1 MSVVLTRLS
10 ISFLVLAI
18 DAWHIFLETDGAQ
31 ILAVVPDPWTSQ
43 CNVLKGMFR
52 ALTDRGHNVT
62 VFTFFVDGDRQ
73 NYNEVHLSNATY
85 SVNVDMDFQEINNW
99 YITPI
104 SSFSAELNTTRNI
117 CQVVYNDDR
126 MREILSKGENS
137 HFDLVITETLPTS
150 CMDNVAATLKLPM
163 IYIMPSVM
171 LTYLERALYGHMPN
185 PAVSS
190 HLTAPYAW
198 PKSFRERLT
207 NTFIYL
213 GSLYVLARSENG
225 LKKTNPH
232 PFDNMQPVESSL
244 TFGNIYYIT
253 EPSRPLPPNFIG
265 VGGIHLVSSK
275 PLPNADGSRILAVV
289 PGQWAS
295 HWNVLRG
302 VFRALTERGHHLT
315 VFTFYSD
322 GDRQNY
328 NEIELT
334 NASFVNVG
342 LDFQKMSKKTL
353 LTTPLSAFSGLS
365 YITRSICKIVYN
377 DSRMIEI
384 LSQRENAHFDLVIT
398 EPVCS
403 LCVDYVAA
411 TLKMPMIYIIPSVML
426 TYLERALYGHMPN
439 PAVSSHLIARYAWPN
454 CFRDRLTNTL
464 LYLGLSYV
472 LASSETDLKKTNPQP
487 FDNMQP
493 GVSSLTFSNTH
504 YITEP
509 SRPLPSNIIQVSGIH
524 LFSPKPIPTDILEF
538 IENSPHG
545 VIYFT
550 FGSVVSMSTLPDHIQ
565 KAFKEALAQVPQRVL
580 WKYEGEMKDKPAN
593 VMTSKWFPQRD
604 ILLHPNVKLFISH
617 GGISGVYEAVDA
629 GVPVLG
635 FPLFYDQPR
644 NIENLVE
651 AGMAISLD
659 LLKVTKKPFLD
670 AVTELINNKSYAE
683 NAKITSERFKDRP
696 MTPAESVVY
705 WTEYVIRHKGAPH
718 LRSHA
723 LDLTWY
729 QYFLLD
735 VIAALLLAL
744 SIAGYVAYKVLKLIY
759 SLASGQLLKNTKH
772 KAE

>member
-1 MSVVLTRLS
+1 MAVACMSCHTPVASGAR
-10 ISFLVLAI
+10 VLAVQTV
-18 DAWHIFLETDGAQ
+18 AGKSHWNFMR
-31 ILAVVPDPWTSQ
+31 AV
-43 CNVLKGMFR
+43 LG
-52 ALTDRGHNVT
+52 ALTDRGHQVT
-62 VFTFFVDGDRQ
+62 VFTPFTDGDRE
-73 NYNEVHLSNATY
+73 NYTEVDLSAETPIKVGM
-85 SVNVDMDFQEINNW
+85 SLTDIQAFF
-99 YITPI
+99 ITPATA
-104 SSFSAELNTTRNI
+104 FSVIMNMTRHYCEI
-117 CQVVYNDDR
+117 IYNSNR
-126 MREILSKGENS
+126 MKEILSKGQNS
-137 HFDLVITETLPTS
+137 DYDLIVTEPMCSS
-150 CMDNVAATLKLPM
+150 CVDYLAATLKLPQVYVVPSPM
-163 IYIMPSVM
+163 ITFM
-171 LTYLERALYGHMPN
+171 ERKFYGHVPN

-190 HLTAPYAW
+190 HLFALYAW
-198 PKSFRERLT
+198 PKSFRQRLD
-207 NTFIYL
+207 NVILYVN
-213 GSLYVLARSENG
+213 SLY
-225 LKKTNPH
+225 
-232 PFDNMQPVESSL
+232 
-244 TFGNIYYIT
+244 
-253 EPSRPLPPNFIG
+253 
-265 VGGIHLVSSK
+265 
-275 PLPNADGSRILAVV
+275 
-289 PGQWAS
+289 
-295 HWNVLRG
+295 
-302 VFRALTERGHHLT
+302 
-315 VFTFYSD
+315 
-322 GDRQNY
+322 
-328 NEIELT
+328 
-334 NASFVNVG
+334 
-342 LDFQKMSKKTL
+342 
-353 LTTPLSAFSGLS
+353 
-365 YITRSICKIVYN
+365 
-377 DSRMIEI
+377 I
-384 LSQRENAHFDLVIT
+384 LSKSE
-398 EPVCS
+398 S
-403 LCVDYVAA
+403 LA
-411 TLKMPMIYIIPSVML
+411 I
-426 TYLERALYGHMPN
+426 
-439 PAVSSHLIARYAWPN
+439 
-454 CFRDRLTNTL
+454 
-464 LYLGLSYV
+464 
-472 LASSETDLKKTNPQP
+472 KTNPQP
-487 FDNMQP
+487 FDNVGSVIP
-493 GVSSLTFSNTH
+493 SVTFANIH
-504 YITEP
+504 YITEA
-509 SRPLPSNIIQVSGIH
+509 SRPLPSNVIPVGGIH
-524 LFSPKPIPTDILEF
+524 LPSSKPIPGDILEF

>member
-1 MSVVLTRLS
+1 MSVRPVSTVVV
-10 ISFLVLAI
+10 FCALAV
-18 DAWHIFLETDGAQ
+18 WHVAPVTECAR
-31 ILAVVPDPWTSQ
+31 ILAVAPVAGKSHWNFMSA
-43 CNVLKGMFR
+43 VLG

-62 VFTFFVDGDRQ
+62 VFTPFPEGDRP
-73 NYNEVHLSNATY
+73 NYTE
-85 SVNVDMDFQEINNW
+85 VDMSNVLPNTIGVDVNPMLKNQFEDSILPVSILP
-99 YITPI
+99 ITVNYSRYMCNLVYADERMKTVLRSGGPHYDAVLVELI
-104 SSFSAELNTTRNI
+104 STDCVS
-117 CQVVYNDDR
+117 Y
-126 MREILSKGENS
+126 
-137 HFDLVITETLPTS
+137 
-150 CMDNVAATLKLPM
+150 VATVLKLPM
-163 IYIMPSVM
+163 IHVTASPVI
-171 LTYLERALYGHMPN
+171 TNQERSLFGHVSN
-185 PAVSS
+185 PAVIT
-190 HLTAPYAW
+190 HLLDRVGRPRTLYGRF
-198 PKSFRERLT
+198 KSLLLHAYTVYLFAKTETKLKNERLELYDRVELVKPSMT
-207 NTFIYL
+207 FFNTH
-213 GSLYVLARSENG
+213 YV
-225 LKKTNPH
+225 
-232 PFDNMQPVESSL
+232 
-244 TFGNIYYIT
+244 T
-253 EPSRPLPPNFIG
+253 EPSRSWPPNIIQI
-265 VGGIHLVSSK
+265 GGIHLSS
-275 PLPNADGSRILAVV
+275 SR
-289 PGQWAS
+289 
-295 HWNVLRG
+295 
-302 VFRALTERGHHLT
+302 T
-315 VFTFYSD
+315 
-322 GDRQNY
+322 
-328 NEIELT
+328 
-334 NASFVNVG
+334 
-342 LDFQKMSKKTL
+342 
-353 LTTPLSAFSGLS
+353 
-365 YITRSICKIVYN
+365 
-377 DSRMIEI
+377 
-384 LSQRENAHFDLVIT
+384 
-398 EPVCS
+398 
-403 LCVDYVAA
+403 
-411 TLKMPMIYIIPSVML
+411 IPS
-426 TYLERALYGHMPN
+426 
-439 PAVSSHLIARYAWPN
+439 
-454 CFRDRLTNTL
+454 
-464 LYLGLSYV
+464 
-472 LASSETDLKKTNPQP
+472 
-487 FDNMQP
+487 
-493 GVSSLTFSNTH
+493 
-504 YITEP
+504 
-509 SRPLPSNIIQVSGIH
+509 
-524 LFSPKPIPTDILEF
+524 DILEF

>member
-1 MSVVLTRLS
+1 MSVVQTRFSVFLCVLTVAVAM
-10 ISFLVLAI
+10 FLTSESECVR
-18 DAWHIFLETDGAQ
+18 
-31 ILAVVPDPWTSQ
+31 ILAVATVPGKSHW
-43 CNVLKGMFR
+43 NFMKAVLQ
-52 ALTDRGHNVT
+52 ALTDNGHHVT
-62 VFTFFVDGDRQ
+62 VFTPFPDGHRRNYFEVD
-73 NYNEVHLSNATY
+73 LSVKMETKV
-85 SVNVDMDFQEINNW
+85 SLHFQEFSNF
-99 YITPI
+99 
-104 SSFSAELNTTRNI
+104 FSAPTTI
-117 CQVVYNDDR
+117 CPLLVSMSRHGCEVAYNNNR
-126 MREILSKGENS
+126 MKEILSKGQNS
-137 HFDLVITETLPTS
+137 DYDLIVTEPMCSS
-150 CMDNVAATLKLPM
+150 CVDYLAATLKLPLVYVVPSPM
-163 IYIMPSVM
+163 ITFM
-171 LTYLERALYGHMPN
+171 ERKFYGHVPN

-190 HLTAPYAW
+190 HLFALYAW
-198 PKSFRERLT
+198 PKSFRQRLD
-207 NTFIYL
+207 NVILYVN
-213 GSLYVLARSENG
+213 SLY
-225 LKKTNPH
+225 
-232 PFDNMQPVESSL
+232 
-244 TFGNIYYIT
+244 
-253 EPSRPLPPNFIG
+253 
-265 VGGIHLVSSK
+265 
-275 PLPNADGSRILAVV
+275 
-289 PGQWAS
+289 
-295 HWNVLRG
+295 
-302 VFRALTERGHHLT
+302 
-315 VFTFYSD
+315 
-322 GDRQNY
+322 
-328 NEIELT
+328 
-334 NASFVNVG
+334 
-342 LDFQKMSKKTL
+342 
-353 LTTPLSAFSGLS
+353 
-365 YITRSICKIVYN
+365 
-377 DSRMIEI
+377 I
-384 LSQRENAHFDLVIT
+384 LSNSE
-398 EPVCS
+398 S
-403 LCVDYVAA
+403 LA
-411 TLKMPMIYIIPSVML
+411 I
-426 TYLERALYGHMPN
+426 
-439 PAVSSHLIARYAWPN
+439 
-454 CFRDRLTNTL
+454 
-464 LYLGLSYV
+464 
-472 LASSETDLKKTNPQP
+472 KTNPQP
-487 FDNMQP
+487 FDNVGP
-493 GVSSLTFSNTH
+493 VISSLTFINSH
-504 YITEP
+504 YIIEP
-509 SRPLPSNIIQVSGIH
+509 SRPLPPSVIPVGGIH
-524 LFSPKPIPTDILEF
+524 LPSPKPIPDDILEF

>member
-275 PLPNADGSRILAVV
+275 PLPN
-289 PGQWAS
+289 
-295 HWNVLRG
+295 
-302 VFRALTERGHHLT
+302 
-315 VFTFYSD
+315 
-322 GDRQNY
+322 
-328 NEIELT
+328 
-334 NASFVNVG
+334 
-342 LDFQKMSKKTL
+342 
-353 LTTPLSAFSGLS
+353 
-365 YITRSICKIVYN
+365 
-377 DSRMIEI
+377 
-384 LSQRENAHFDLVIT
+384 
-398 EPVCS
+398 
-403 LCVDYVAA
+403 
-411 TLKMPMIYIIPSVML
+411 
-426 TYLERALYGHMPN
+426 
-439 PAVSSHLIARYAWPN
+439 
-454 CFRDRLTNTL
+454 
-464 LYLGLSYV
+464 
-472 LASSETDLKKTNPQP
+472 
-487 FDNMQP
+487 
-493 GVSSLTFSNTH
+493 
-504 YITEP
+504 
-509 SRPLPSNIIQVSGIH
+509 
-524 LFSPKPIPTDILEF
+524 DILEF

>member
-1 MSVVLTRLS
+1 MKTAICRILILFAR
-10 ISFLVLAI
+10 FLI
-18 DAWHIFLETDGAQ
+18 TIDGAK
-31 ILAVVPDPWTSQ
+31 ILAVEPVALKSHWNFFHPLLKTLSTRHQVTVLTPFPTGNNVNYTEFDTSQ
-43 CNVLKGMFR
+43 CLPMHV
-52 ALTDRGHNVT
+52 AQD
-62 VFTFFVDGDRQ
+62 
-73 NYNEVHLSNATY
+73 
-85 SVNVDMDFQEINNW
+85 
-99 YITPI
+99 
-104 SSFSAELNTTRNI
+104 LNTSMDVFGSPEKAVSITYKTNRNF
-117 CQVVYNDDR
+117 CN
-126 MREILSKGENS
+126 
-137 HFDLVITETLPTS
+137 
-150 CMDNVAATLKLPM
+150 
-163 IYIMPSVM
+163 
-171 LTYLERALYGHMPN
+171 ALYKMKSIHHILDGTEQFDVIISEYRQAESLCYTKLRSSLSPIQIFVIASPTFAWKEPKLFGTRSNPSFEPN
-185 PAVSS
+185 LFLKQSTPN
-190 HLTAPYAW
+190 Y
-198 PKSFRERLT
+198 FIERLT
-207 NTFIYL
+207 NTAL
-213 GSLYVLARSENG
+213 L
-225 LKKTNPH
+225 LK
-232 PFDNMQPVESSL
+232 SSL
-244 TFGNIYYIT
+244 ATWYIDVVRVFEDVPEKLSDSGNII
-253 EPSRPLPPNFIG
+253 EAPS
-265 VGGIHLVSSK
+265 
-275 PLPNADGSRILAVV
+275 
-289 PGQWAS
+289 
-295 HWNVLRG
+295 
-302 VFRALTERGHHLT
+302 
-315 VFTFYSD
+315 
-322 GDRQNY
+322 
-328 NEIELT
+328 
-334 NASFVNVG
+334 
-342 LDFQKMSKKTL
+342 L
-353 LTTPLSAFSGLS
+353 L
-365 YITRSICKIVYN
+365 
-377 DSRMIEI
+377 
-384 LSQRENAHFDLVIT
+384 
-398 EPVCS
+398 
-403 LCVDYVAA
+403 
-411 TLKMPMIYIIPSVML
+411 
-426 TYLERALYGHMPN
+426 
-439 PAVSSHLIARYAWPN
+439 
-454 CFRDRLTNTL
+454 
-464 LYLGLSYV
+464 
-472 LASSETDLKKTNPQP
+472 
-487 FDNMQP
+487 
-493 GVSSLTFSNTH
+493 FSNTH
-504 YITEP
+504 YVTEP
-509 SRPLPSNIIQVSGIH
+509 PRKFPTNLIQIGGIH
-524 LFSPKPIPTDILEF
+524 LTTSKPLPQDILEF